1 MNERISLKVITEQ
14 IEIPGWVKAITLTA
28 FSQAEFSEEKLNG
41 IYNLFATL
49 LGMTADE
56 ARKKYA
62 LRYSWVKAITLT
74 AFSQAE
80 FSEEKLNG
88 IYNLFATLLGM
99 TADEARKKYALR
111 YSAKFEQDR
120 TEYLVE
126 FFDSPADGRKTR
138 Y

>member
-1 MNERISLKVITEQ
+1 MNERISLKDITEK
-14 IEIPGWVKAITLTA
+14 IEIPGWVKAINLTA
-28 FSQAEFSEEKLNG
+28 FSQAKFSEEKLNN

-62 LRYSWVKAITLT
+62 LRYT
-74 AFSQAE
+74 
-80 FSEEKLNG
+80 
-88 IYNLFATLLGM
+88 
-99 TADEARKKYALR
+99 
-111 YSAKFEQDR
+111 AKFEQDR

-126 FFDSPADGRKTR
+126 FFDSPADGRETR

>member
-1 MNERISLKVITEQ
+1 MNERISLKDITEQ

-28 FSQAEFSEEKLNG
+28 FSQAK
-41 IYNLFATL
+41 
-49 LGMTADE
+49 
-56 ARKKYA
+56 
-62 LRYSWVKAITLT
+62 
-74 AFSQAE
+74 

>member
-28 FSQAEFSEEKLNG
+28 FSHAKFSEEKLNG
-41 IYNLFATL
+41 IYNLFANL

-62 LRYSWVKAITLT
+62 LRYT
-74 AFSQAE
+74 
-80 FSEEKLNG
+80 
-88 IYNLFATLLGM
+88 
-99 TADEARKKYALR
+99 
-111 YSAKFEQDR
+111 AKFEQDR

>member
-28 FSQAEFSEEKLNG
+28 FSQDKFSEKKLNN
-41 IYNLFATL
+41 IYNLFAKL

-62 LRYSWVKAITLT
+62 LRYT
-74 AFSQAE
+74 
-80 FSEEKLNG
+80 
-88 IYNLFATLLGM
+88 
-99 TADEARKKYALR
+99 
-111 YSAKFEQDR
+111 AKFEHDR
-120 TEYLVE
+120 TDYLVE
-126 FFDSPADGRKTR
+126 FFDSPANERRNR

>member
-1 MNERISLKVITEQ
+1 MNERISLKDITER

-62 LRYSWVKAITLT
+62 LRYS
-74 AFSQAE
+74 S
-80 FSEEKLNG
+80 
-88 IYNLFATLLGM
+88 
-99 TADEARKKYALR
+99 
-111 YSAKFEQDR
+111 KFEQDR

-126 FFDSPADGRKTR
+126 FFDSPANERRNR

>member
-1 MNERISLKVITEQ
+1 MNERISLKDITGR
-14 IEIPGWVKAITLTA
+14 IEIPSWVKAITLTA
-28 FSQAEFSEEKLNG
+28 FSQDKFSEKKLNN
-41 IYNLFATL
+41 IYNLFAKL

-62 LRYSWVKAITLT
+62 LRYT
-74 AFSQAE
+74 
-80 FSEEKLNG
+80 
-88 IYNLFATLLGM
+88 
-99 TADEARKKYALR
+99 
-111 YSAKFEQDR
+111 AKFEQHR

>member
-1 MNERISLKVITEQ
+1 MNERISLKDITER
-14 IEIPGWVKAITLTA
+14 IEIPG
-28 FSQAEFSEEKLNG
+28 
-41 IYNLFATL
+41 
-49 LGMTADE
+49 
-56 ARKKYA
+56 
-62 LRYSWVKAITLT
+62 WVKAITLT

>member
-1 MNERISLKVITEQ
+1 MNKSISLRDITEQ
-14 IEIPGWVKAITLTA
+14 IEIPAWTKAITLTD
-28 FSQAEFSEEKLNG
+28 FSQKKFSKEKLNG

-56 ARKKYA
+56 
-62 LRYSWVKAITLT
+62 V
-74 AFSQAE
+74 
-80 FSEEKLNG
+80 
-88 IYNLFATLLGM
+88 
-99 TADEARKKYALR
+99 RKKYALR
-111 YSAKFEQDR
+111 YSAKFEQDK

>member
-1 MNERISLKVITEQ
+1 MNERISLKDITEK
-14 IEIPGWVKAITLTA
+14 INIPVWVKAITLTA
-28 FSQAEFSEEKLNG
+28 FSQAKFSEEKLYG
-41 IYNLFATL
+41 IYNLFA
-49 LGMTADE
+49 
-56 ARKKYA
+56 K
-62 LRYSWVKAITLT
+62 
-74 AFSQAE
+74 
-80 FSEEKLNG
+80 
-88 IYNLFATLLGM
+88 LLGM

>member
-1 MNERISLKVITEQ
+1 MNKRISLRSVTEP
-14 IEIPGWVKAITLTA
+14 IDIPVWTRAINLTA
-28 FSQAEFSEEKLNG
+28 YAQRAYSEEKLNN
-41 IYNLFATL
+41 IYNLFAKL

-62 LRYSWVKAITLT
+62 IRYL
-74 AFSQAE
+74 
-80 FSEEKLNG
+80 
-88 IYNLFATLLGM
+88 
-99 TADEARKKYALR
+99 
-111 YSAKFEQDR
+111 AKFEQDR

>member
-14 IEIPGWVKAITLTA
+14 IEIPG
-28 FSQAEFSEEKLNG
+28 
-41 IYNLFATL
+41 
-49 LGMTADE
+49 
-56 ARKKYA
+56 
-62 LRYSWVKAITLT
+62 WVKAITLT